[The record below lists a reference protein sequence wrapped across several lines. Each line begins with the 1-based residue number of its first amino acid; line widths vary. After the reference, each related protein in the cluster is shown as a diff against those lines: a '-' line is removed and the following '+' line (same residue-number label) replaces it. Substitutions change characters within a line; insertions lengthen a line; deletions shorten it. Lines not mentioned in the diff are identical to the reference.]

1 VGVLVWLFYTLMLAL
16 YLVWFGRGTVNSRM
30 PSPSLGTPAGRL
42 GYTSCTL
49 CTTGT
54 SASSVWVAASEVAP
68 PKETVLLLDAL
79 GLSIAFG
86 RLVGELST
94 FCNCAFGVDAG
105 EYCLIAGFFMADFGL
120 KNGDVMGGEVA
131 ESCISASG
139 DEFGVSFGMGFLV
152 AGTAFDVEVV
162 DAVDGRISSSCISTS
177 GASSDGGCLT
187 AAFPPALERV
197 VGLTVFLATP
207 LDFLVDDL
215 EGGGVFGVD
224 LAVAL
229 GAFVTVACVSVIGL

>member
-1 VGVLVWLFYTLMLAL
+1 
-16 YLVWFGRGTVNSRM
+16 
-30 PSPSLGTPAGRL
+30 
-42 GYTSCTL
+42 
-49 CTTGT
+49 
-54 SASSVWVAASEVAP
+54 
-68 PKETVLLLDAL
+68 
-79 GLSIAFG
+79 
-86 RLVGELST
+86 
-94 FCNCAFGVDAG
+94 
-105 EYCLIAGFFMADFGL
+105 MADFGL